1 MTADSNGRSPL
12 KRAMLLWF
20 CLAAAAVFFTPALL
34 AQCAGGSDTD
44 ALGCATTPASTV
56 SSTDNSTSVS
66 IQSSSAPET
75 LQADRSNAAS
85 ANGSLSSGASYS
97 EPALKKGGQAPM
109 HIAPPEPANEF
120 QQFVAATTGQMLPIY
135 GAKLFSTQPTSFGP
149 LEHGPAP
156 GDLIVGVDDELRI
169 RIWGQINFSAN
180 LRVSREG
187 DIYLP
192 KVGLV
197 HVAGMPFSAIPAH
210 LRSVIERVY
219 RNFELSVD
227 LGEIHTIQIYV
238 TGMAHMPGEYTISAL
253 NTLVDAVFA
262 VGGPSASGSMRHI
275 QLRRAGKVLADFD
288 LYSLLIQ
295 GDRSGDVQLQPGD
308 ILYIPVAGPQV
319 ALLGSVR
326 QAGIYELRGEE
337 SIGQLL
343 DTAGGRTAVASGAKL
358 SVDRIEDQARRR
370 SFEVPTDAAGLAT
383 LLADG
388 DMVRIDPILSVFR
401 EAVTLRGAVANPG
414 RFQWHEGMR
423 LSELMPERD
432 ALVKRDYWWQRTRLG
447 LPAPQ
452 LAAPGS
458 GQGATEKPTAVQSP
472 GAQTNW
478 NRAVIERLDRSTMT
492 TRLIPFNLGKLVLDH
507 DLSQDLA
514 LEPGD
519 VVTIFAQQDVQIP
532 INEQTIYVELTGEFS
547 HPGIYSISPGE
558 NLRSV
563 VARAG
568 GLTDRAYLYG
578 AYFTRKSTQ
587 ALEQAQLNDYADRL
601 AHQMERSS
609 ISLASASSGSGQQGG
624 SNAAEQVAAMNR
636 QLIDRI
642 RSIRVTGRIVLKM
655 SPHSAGLNAIP
666 DMNLEDGDQFKVSFT
681 PETIQVAGA
690 VFNQNAYLYSDHARV
705 GEYLRLAGGPTREA
719 DRKRIYVLR
728 ADGSVTPYRSGN
740 SIFESDFYQLRLYPG
755 DAVVVPEKEVHPSLM
770 NQLMIWGQFMSGA
783 SLNAAEIQM
792 LK

>member
-1 MTADSNGRSPL
+1 
-12 KRAMLLWF
+12 
-20 CLAAAAVFFTPALL
+20 
-34 AQCAGGSDTD
+34 
-44 ALGCATTPASTV
+44 
-56 SSTDNSTSVS
+56 
-66 IQSSSAPET
+66 
-75 LQADRSNAAS
+75 
-85 ANGSLSSGASYS
+85 
-97 EPALKKGGQAPM
+97 M
-109 HIAPPEPANEF
+109 HAAPPEPPNEF

-135 GAKLFSTQPTSFGP
+135 GAKLFTTQPTSFGP
-149 LEHGPAP
+149 LDHGPAP
-156 GDLIVGVDDELRI
+156 GDMIVGVDDELRI
-169 RIWGQINFSAN
+169 RIWGQVNFSAN
-180 LRVSREG
+180 LRVNREG
-187 DIYLP
+187 EIYLP

-210 LRSVIERVY
+210 LRSVIEQIY

-227 LGEIHTIQIYV
+227 LGEIHSIQIFV
-238 TGMAHMPGEYTISAL
+238 TGMAHAPGEYTVSAL
-253 NTLVDAVFA
+253 STLVDAVFA
-262 VGGPSASGSMRHI
+262 IGGPSASGSMRHL
-275 QLRRAGKVLADFD
+275 QLRRAGKILADFD

-295 GDRSGDVQLQPGD
+295 GDKSGDVQLQPGD

-319 ALLGSVR
+319 ALMGSVR

-343 DTAGGRTAVASGAKL
+343 DTAGGRTVVASGAKL
-358 SVDRIEDQARRR
+358 SLDRIEDRARRR
-370 SFEVPTDAAGLAT
+370 SFELPTDAAGLAT

-388 DMVRIDPILSVFR
+388 DMVRIDPVLSVFR

-458 GQGATEKPTAVQSP
+458 RQGATEKPAAVQSP

-478 NRAVIERLDRSTMT
+478 NRAVVERLDHSTMT

-507 DLSQDLA
+507 DLSQDLE

-519 VVTIFAQQDVQIP
+519 VVTIFAQQDIQLP
-532 INEQTIYVELTGEFS
+532 IKEQTIYVELAGEFV

-558 NLRSV
+558 TLRSAV
-563 VARAG
+563 ERAG

-587 ALEQAQLNDYADRL
+587 ALEQAQLNEYADRL
-601 AHQMERSS
+601 AHQMDRN
-609 ISLASASSGSGQQGG
+609 SLSLVSASSGSGQQGVSIAG
-624 SNAAEQVAAMNR
+624 TQVAAMNR

-642 RSIRVTGRIVLKM
+642 RSIRATGRIVLKM

-666 DMNLEDGDQFKVSFT
+666 DMNLEDGDQFTVSFT
-681 PETIQVAGA
+681 PETIQVVGA
-690 VFNQNAYLYSDHARV
+690 VFNQNAFLFSDHARV
-705 GEYLRLAGGPTREA
+705 GEYLRLAGGPTHEA
-719 DRKRIYVLR
+719 DRKHIFLLR
-728 ADGSVTPYRSGN
+728 ADGSVMPYQSNSGF
-740 SIFESDFYQLRLYPG
+740 FESDFYKLRLYPG
-755 DAVVVPEKEVHPSLM
+755 DAVVVPEKDVHPSLM
-770 NQLMIWGQFMSGA
+770 NQLMIWGQFMSA
-783 SLNAAEIQM
+783 LSLSAAEVEL